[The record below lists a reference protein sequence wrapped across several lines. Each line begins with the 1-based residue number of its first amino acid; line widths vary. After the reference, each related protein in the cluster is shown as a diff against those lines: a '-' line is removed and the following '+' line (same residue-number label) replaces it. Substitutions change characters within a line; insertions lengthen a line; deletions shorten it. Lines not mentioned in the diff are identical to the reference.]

1 LTLPGLEPTIY
12 LIQEEHTNHYTAVV
26 VMNKR
31 KRKKKNNMQNTTRKT
46 KTLATQT
53 PLKQGVN
60 TCALDGKTVSAL
72 HVKPVV

>member
-1 LTLPGLEPTIY
+1 MTLPGFEPTIY